1 LGDFL
6 TQRRKGAKERRGFLV
21 NSGRRQRIKAD
32 KRIGCTLIP
41 VYLLPANGKVV
52 TAENYQEDQGCQ
64 GCQGCQVCECYG
76 LALLVFAKYFG
87 GGVKIYG
94 EFGGEWVIDFGK

>member
-6 TQRRKGAKERRGFLV
+6 TQRRKGARA
-21 NSGRRQRIKAD
+21 QRVFSQFWPAAAD
-32 KRIGCTLIP
+32 KQITYTLFPI
-41 VYLLPANGKVV
+41 YLLPANGKLM

-64 GCQGCQVCECYG
+64 GCQVCECSG
-76 LALLVFAKYFG
+76 LALLVFVKYFG

-94 EFGGEWVIDFGK
+94 EFGGKWVIDFGKWV